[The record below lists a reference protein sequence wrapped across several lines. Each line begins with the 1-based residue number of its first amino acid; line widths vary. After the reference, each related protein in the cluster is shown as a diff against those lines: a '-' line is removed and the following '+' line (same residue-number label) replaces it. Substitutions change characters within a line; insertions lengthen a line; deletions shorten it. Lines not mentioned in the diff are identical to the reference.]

1 MVSQQDIALVRSFN
15 RLVTRQVGA
24 LNDRYLGR
32 RPLGESRVLFEIG
45 RDGATPRDVRA
56 RLGLD
61 SGYLSRMIR
70 SLQRDGLVKT
80 TPNPAD
86 RRTKRLRLSAAGRSE
101 METLDRLSDEL
112 AVSALEPLTDEQRAR
127 L

>member
-1 MVSQQDIALVRSFN
+1 MVSEHDIQLVRGFN

-32 RPLGESRVLFEIG
+32 RPLGESRVLFEVG
-45 RDGATPRDVRA
+45 ESGATPRDLRA

-70 SLQRDGLVKT
+70 SLRREGLVDERAQ
-80 TPNPAD
+80 PGRRAHEAAAAD
-86 RRTKRLRLSAAGRSE
+86 AAGAAPSC
-101 METLDRLSDEL
+101 
-112 AVSALEPLTDEQRAR
+112 AR
-127 L
+127 